1 MNTARFKSITERY
14 TGLRVAVIGDFCLDR
29 YLEIDPAKTETSIET
44 GLAVHNVLRARP
56 QPGGAGTIVNNLCAL
71 GAGEINVVGIAGEDG
86 EGWELQRALQN
97 LPGVRMEY
105 FISTPLR
112 QTFTYAKP
120 IECSPGKPPVELN
133 RLDFKNWT
141 PTPPSLENQ
150 LCESIR
156 ALINEKQVDAIILL
170 EQVDVAQT
178 GVLKKGVLAQ
188 IHELTKAQI
197 QRIVVADSRRG
208 LKNFPPF
215 IFKMNAAELARLL
228 NVENRFN
235 LDEIRARA
243 SELAKRQGHA
253 VFVTLAENGMV
264 GADAS
269 GQTAHVPALAVRGPI
284 DIVGAGDA
292 VTANL
297 TLALASGASLTE
309 TLEIASAAA
318 SVVIHQLGTTGAA
331 TVPEISHLLSLD
343 AAPYAS

>member
-1 MNTARFKSITERY
+1 MNPTRFNTISERY
-14 TGLRVAVIGDFCLDR
+14 AGLRVAVIGDFCLDR
-29 YLEIDPAKTETSIET
+29 YLEIDPAKAEVSIET
-44 GLAVHNVLRARP
+44 GLAVHNVLRVRP

-71 GAGEINVVGIAGEDG
+71 GAGEIHVVGIAGEDG
-86 EGWELQRALQN
+86 EGWELRRALQN
-97 LPGVRMEY
+97 LPGVRMEH

-112 QTFTYAKP
+112 QTFTYTKP

-141 PTPPSLENQ
+141 PTPGSLETR

-156 ALINEKQVDAIILL
+156 ALENCVDAMILL

-178 GVLKKGVLAQ
+178 GVLTRRLLAQ
-188 IHELTKAQI
+188 IHELTKSK
-197 QRIVVADSRRG
+197 RIVVADSRRG
-208 LKNFPPF
+208 LQDFPPF

-235 LDEIRARA
+235 PDQVRTRAA
-243 SELAKRQGHA
+243 ELAKRQGHA
-253 VFVTLAENGMV
+253 VFITLAENGMV

-269 GQTAHVPALAVRGPI
+269 GATAQVPALPVRGPI

-297 TLALASGASLTE
+297 TLALAAGASLTE

-331 TVPEISHLLSLD
+331 TVPQISPLL
-343 AAPYAS
+343 